1 MFYTLLALVLNKYK
15 MTEKDL
21 HAYNKWLVEVWNP
34 NQLYIPFIE
43 SAPNAYLNYIGNK

>member
-1 MFYTLLALVLNKYK
+1 

-21 HAYNKWLVEVWNP
+21 HSYNKWLVEVWNP